1 MRRRAKEPR
10 RVPQIMADMFAD
22 EDAARF
28 FQVVQMLQRS
38 TMLHMG
44 YVPDHEGAFH
54 YNLLEAKE
62 GIEVLR
68 IFQKKTQGNLS
79 DRETQMLRAV
89 ISELQM
95 QFTKAPD
102 VQRKRQEEQA
112 QSDVVR
118 ETFAQPRDGP
128 VEDLSTPA
136 SGEEE

>member
-1 MRRRAKEPR
+1 
-10 RVPQIMADMFAD
+10 MFAD
-22 EDAARF
+22 EDSARF

-44 YVPDHEGAFH
+44 FLPDHEGQFH
-54 YNLLEAKE
+54 YNLMEARE

-68 IFQKKTQGNLS
+68 MFQKKTDGNLT
-79 DRETQMLRAV
+79 DQETQMLRAV

-95 QFTKAPD
+95 QFTKAPQ
-102 VQRKRQEEQA
+102 VQRQRQEEQA

-118 ETFAQPRDGP
+118 ETFTQPRDGP
-128 VEDLSTPA
+128 VEDLSTPP